1 MVITEKRRTVM
12 KRIISLILACM
23 MIFGALTLSSCV
35 PINEKD
41 GDAQSTTTAGTT
53 ATTAP
58 QEPVPVDS
66 VNGKGA
72 KQLLEKFF
80 SDYKNSKSFDL
91 SMSMTTTED
100 GVTLTDSIDMKLT
113 EDELYMG
120 MTMDGADMKIWYVG
134 GVMYVDMGG
143 EKYKTSNSDIDDMF
157 GAGFVDEVVS
167 TIPTEFPEAYMKKV
181 EAAQIYSY
189 GGIYYFS
196 VSVSA
201 EEAKQMEQGDEAYTE
216 TVYFNSS
223 GAVTRIIDRSASST
237 MTLNL
242 NSYGKS
248 VTITP
253 PADPDSFVDMTDQ
266 GGGQASAEYAVYEQI
281 CKKLSD
287 ATVYIMETKV
297 NGVSYMDYTT
307 DGEGKY
313 VKVFDGNDYY
323 SMWSVNGN
331 GYVAVNDQT
340 PVLTSI
346 TEEML
351 SAFEAAAS
359 LKDLIAEPVDESE
372 MDAITLESVWGTKVL
387 AFEIEY
393 SEDECVVYV
402 IKFNDSYN
410 NLYIEITEYSGQ
422 SVMKTSCRFELVS
435 DGGFI
440 KVNAPI

>member
-1 MVITEKRRTVM
+1 M

-120 MTMDGADMKIWYVG
+120 MTMDGTDMKIWYVG

-253 PADPDSFVDMTDQ
+253 PADPDSFMDITPQ
-266 GGGQASAEYAVYEQI
+266 YSAEYAVYRQI
-281 CKKLSD
+281 LDVLRD
-287 ATVYIMETKV
+287 ATVYSMNVELDGEPYV
-297 NGVSYMDYTT
+297 LYQT
-307 DGEGKY
+307 DGIGEYVCVYESENIYQVWSGGGNKY
-313 VKVFDGNDYY
+313 AFAHNEQASKV
-323 SMWSVNGN
+323 
-331 GYVAVNDQT
+331 
-340 PVLTSI
+340 TSL
-346 TEEML
+346 TEEMR
-351 SAFEAAAS
+351 SAFEAAA
-359 LKDLIAEPVDESE
+359 LVKDVVLEPVDESE

-402 IKFNDSYN
+402 ITFDDSYS
-410 NLYIEITEYSGQ
+410 YIHIEITEYSGQ
-422 SVMKTSCRFELVS
+422 SVSAS
-435 DGGFI
+435 DFYFKNI
-440 KVNAPI
+440 NDENFKVVVPA